1 MQRKWPNPIL
11 IASIF
16 LPFVFLYTRCIGF
29 YFNVKNVNIK
39 ISWLTKQGYTAE
51 EIDEVIASE
60 VIQDEAKET
69 ATESEKDIDNE
80 KEGDYITQRIK
91 NIFVNNITCIL
102 KFCIWNYVFLNFYYQ

>member
-1 MQRKWPNPIL
+1 MFLFIHAASDFIL
-11 IASIF
+11 
-16 LPFVFLYTRCIGF
+16 LY
-29 YFNVKNVNIK
+29 KNVNIK

-69 ATESEKDIDNE
+69 ATESAKDIDSE

-91 NIFVNNITCIL
+91 NIFVNNIL